1 MPYRYAAFSA
11 GGAAWR
17 NRIEVAYRE
26 EGEGD
31 GVLEGVAHGFPPLA
45 EEGLLWGRF
54 VLVIVLLSAYI
65 RLRS

>member
-1 MPYRYAAFSA
+1 M
-11 GGAAWR
+11 
-17 NRIEVAYRE
+17 AYRE